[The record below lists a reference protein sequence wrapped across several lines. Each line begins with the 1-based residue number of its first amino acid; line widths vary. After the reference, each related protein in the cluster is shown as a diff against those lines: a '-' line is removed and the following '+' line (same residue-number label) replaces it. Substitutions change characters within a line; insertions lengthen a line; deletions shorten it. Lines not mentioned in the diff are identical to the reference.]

1 MVAKRQAQRAKGMKR
16 VLKWAGRGLL
26 ALVLASTVIGVWKRA
41 EITRLYG
48 VVTLFDQGNIVQ
60 NFSHMND
67 LFFNA
72 PMPRGDGPVSALPQ
86 GAPYELTAAAQDW
99 IVARSVTGIVIL
111 KDGQLGHESYYL
123 GTGPDDLRISWS
135 LSKSFIASLVGI
147 LLADGTIDSIDAP
160 LTQYA
165 PELIGSAYD
174 GATLR
179 NVLQM
184 SSGVNFNEDYLD
196 FWSDINR
203 MGRVLALGGTLN
215 GFAAGLNQHFAV
227 PGTAWH
233 YCSFDTHV
241 LGMIIAGAAGRPV
254 RELMAEKIMVPLGL
268 EAAPYDLTDGAGVD
282 FVIGGLNLRTR
293 DYARFGQMIAQGG
306 IWQGQQIVPADWI
319 NAATVPSAKTTADEY
334 GYGYQWWIPQ
344 GWEAGE
350 FTGIGIYGQ
359 YIYINRRLNVVI
371 AVNSAD
377 TGFEE
382 PGAEHR
388 NFDMIRAIANS
399 L

>member
-1 MVAKRQAQRAKGMKR
+1 MR

-215 GFAAGLNQHFAV
+215 GFAAGLDQHFAD
-227 PGTAWH
+227 PGTAWQ

-254 RELMAEKIMVPLGL
+254 RELMAEKIMMPLGL
-268 EAAPYDLTDGAGVD
+268 EAAP
-282 FVIGGLNLRTR
+282 
-293 DYARFGQMIAQGG
+293 
-306 IWQGQQIVPADWI
+306 
-319 NAATVPSAKTTADEY
+319 
-334 GYGYQWWIPQ
+334 
-344 GWEAGE
+344 
-350 FTGIGIYGQ
+350 
-359 YIYINRRLNVVI
+359 
-371 AVNSAD
+371 
-377 TGFEE
+377 
-382 PGAEHR
+382 
-388 NFDMIRAIANS
+388 
-399 L
+399 